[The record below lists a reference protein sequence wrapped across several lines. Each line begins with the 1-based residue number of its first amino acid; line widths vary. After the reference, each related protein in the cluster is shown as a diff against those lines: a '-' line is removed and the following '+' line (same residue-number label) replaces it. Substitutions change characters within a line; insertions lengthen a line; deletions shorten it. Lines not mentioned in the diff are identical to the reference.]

1 MLRAVH
7 HWITAAAV
15 VVLLAAASPAQAGF
29 ITYSFTTDS
38 SVNGGSVTGSF
49 QVDQA
54 DLADGLLS
62 TADIKNYKFTFK
74 DSSGVMTIYALEG
87 VFPDIA
93 VDTLTGIPTGTSGS
107 VLGTQGDAGLV
118 QAFLTSDALTPGASG
133 WAAVSQSSDGATAD
147 GGTGHW
153 DIGPST
159 VTPTPAPAGVV
170 LAVSGIGCLALVRR
184 FRPRLVV

>member
-133 WAAVSQSSDGATAD
+133 WAAVSPSSAGSTAD